1 MGSKAWL
8 GAAFAVTSIALAPA
22 LSACGGIRDQFPA
35 KTVTATA
42 APTTTPTTSQQDAI
56 RAWHNATLV
65 PAQEVRDAADKIS
78 KAAGAYDLTSMGI
91 ACQEEHDAVEQFQQ
105 HMPSPDPDL
114 TAQLQKA
121 LSDYGAAAAIC
132 TTAVENRNLDDFA
145 QGATLLGEANTYMN
159 NAVKILDTDLGESSN
174 SAAPQSPSSPGPQT
188 SPALTTRLP
197 GTDEQGF
204 VESYARCEPGS
215 PPALMARTTNS
226 LVVVCETG
234 PGSYYYRGV
243 RLKDGASIEL
253 ANAVRTSSG
262 FDVTNPTD
270 GTRYEIRPNVL
281 NIISP
286 RGQVDSE
293 PMVQYAS
300 S

>member
-1 MGSKAWL
+1 
-8 GAAFAVTSIALAPA
+8 
-22 LSACGGIRDQFPA
+22 
-35 KTVTATA
+35 
-42 APTTTPTTSQQDAI
+42 
-56 RAWHNATLV
+56 
-65 PAQEVRDAADKIS
+65 
-78 KAAGAYDLTSMGI
+78 MGI

-121 LSDYGAAAAIC
+121 LSDYAAAAAIC

-145 QGATLLGEANTYMN
+145 QGATLLGEANTYMD

-174 SAAPQSPSSPGPQT
+174 SAAPQSPSSPGPPT
-188 SPALTTRLP
+188 SQGLINRLP
-197 GTDEQGF
+197 GTDSQGF
-204 VESYARCEPGS
+204 IDYAAARCDPGNE
-215 PPALMARTTNS
+215 PALMARTTKS
-226 LVVVCETG
+226 LVVVCKAG
-234 PGSYYYRGV
+234 PGNYYYRGV
-243 RLKDGASIEL
+243 RVSDGASIEL

-270 GTRYEIRPNVL
+270 GTRYEVRSNVV

-286 RGQVDSE
+286 SGHVDSE